1 MNIILYLTLM
11 CISII
16 FFYYIYLKK
25 TKPYIKGQ
33 IIEINVGSSSSN
45 NSKSFMLDN
54 RYNYYCPW
62 IINNKNWS
70 NKNIHFHTTLE
81 KNKLTITRGD
91 STNGWNMNLKFNCRR
106 VLKPNKE
113 ILNETFSDYNQTF
126 EFVPKNQFKYEKDSK
141 FINQYS
147 NNLKLDNSEY
157 YNLKNK
163 LKFKKNYN
171 FSVSEN
177 QKKIDYIKKLDKKTD
192 YPLIKRELELIEM
205 DHILIVLK
213 ERYKNTN
220 NIKFKINNDYS
231 QNLLYSY
238 DLVKEWIIEKISL
251 EADKELYKMD
261 SINNT
266 RFKYINDDLL
276 EYSNYQ
282 KWERFKFKMVLYRDN
297 KLTNYII
304 YFELV
309 HKNPNY
315 YINDLVILG
324 TDIQENILFA
334 EYKKNLF
341 KPKYKLNVEND
352 INYDKDEINEF
363 VNSKYKKEIYDYS
376 RYYCFYKE
384 NAKNKLECISPNALD
399 DSIGIYDS
407 PCIYNEDCPFY
418 KKNKNYPNSRG
429 GCFNGYCELPT
440 NVNLLGYKEY
450 IESNNPI
457 CYNCKKTDNCNG
469 IECNMC
475 CDDQKNTK
483 LYPNLNGPD
492 YAYPNDFNERIK
504 HSNYFS
510 DKNMA
515 PIKLIA

>member
-276 EYSNYQ
+276 EYSNYH
-282 KWERFKFKMVLYRDN
+282 LY
-297 KLTNYII
+297 I
-304 YFELV
+304 
-309 HKNPNY
+309 
-315 YINDLVILG
+315 
-324 TDIQENILFA
+324 
-334 EYKKNLF
+334 
-341 KPKYKLNVEND
+341 
-352 INYDKDEINEF
+352 
-363 VNSKYKKEIYDYS
+363 
-376 RYYCFYKE
+376 
-384 NAKNKLECISPNALD
+384 
-399 DSIGIYDS
+399 
-407 PCIYNEDCPFY
+407 
-418 KKNKNYPNSRG
+418 
-429 GCFNGYCELPT
+429 
-440 NVNLLGYKEY
+440 
-450 IESNNPI
+450 
-457 CYNCKKTDNCNG
+457 
-469 IECNMC
+469 
-475 CDDQKNTK
+475 
-483 LYPNLNGPD
+483 
-492 YAYPNDFNERIK
+492 
-504 HSNYFS
+504 
-510 DKNMA
+510 
-515 PIKLIA
+515 